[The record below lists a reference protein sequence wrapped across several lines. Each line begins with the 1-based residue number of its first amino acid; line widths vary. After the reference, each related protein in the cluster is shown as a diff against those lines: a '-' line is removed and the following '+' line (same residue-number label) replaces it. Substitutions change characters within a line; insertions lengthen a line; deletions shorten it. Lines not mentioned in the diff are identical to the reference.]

1 MRKKIIIKFL
11 ALFLMLSQFVTLSHA
26 IEHQIVHD
34 HDEQCLVCIHAN
46 DNNNAITHSPYLV
59 NFLQK
64 NSQEVFY
71 RHISYALKTISFQN
85 IRSPPIHP

>member
-26 IEHQIVHD
+26 MEHQFLHGD
-34 HDEQCLVCIHAN
+34 EEQCLVCIHTN
-46 DNNNAITHSPYLV
+46 DNNAITHLPSLDNLV
-59 NFLQK
+59 QK
-64 NSQEVFY
+64 NSEKVFY
-71 RHISYALKTISFQN
+71 SHIFYDLKAISFQN

>member
-1 MRKKIIIKFL
+1 MRNKITIKFL

-34 HDEQCLVCIHAN
+34 YDEQCLVCIHAN
-46 DNNNAITHSPYLV
+46 DNNAITRLPSLD
-59 NFLQK
+59 NFVQK
-64 NSQEVFY
+64 NSEKVFY
-71 RHISYALKTISFQN
+71 SHIFYDLKTISFQN

>member
-1 MRKKIIIKFL
+1 MRKKITIKFL

-46 DNNNAITHSPYLV
+46 DNNNAITYSPYLDNLV
-59 NFLQK
+59 QK
-64 NSQEVFY
+64 NSEKVFY
-71 RHISYALKTISFQN
+71 SHIFYDLKAISFQN
-85 IRSPPIHP
+85 IRSPPIHS